1 MRKGL
6 DQGGGVDDITLD
18 IKRCLAGTGDRG
30 LTPDMLEGLRPR
42 LEAGLTAVKEAAGT
56 GMLGWVELPWA
67 DPSPFLEFAAQRAG
81 AYDALL
87 VIGIGGSAL
96 GTIAL
101 ANALLPFYHNQLTSE
116 AREGRP
122 RLYVLDNIDP
132 EETASLLA
140 LLDLRRTLV
149 NVVSKSGS
157 TGESMA
163 AYLIVKDRLEAEVG
177 REGLRHHLVF
187 TTDPE
192 KGALRTIGRE
202 LGVPMFDLPSDVG
215 GRFSVLSSV
224 GLLPAAI
231 TGMDVPALLA
241 GARHMGERISATQGW
256 DNPALAFAGVH
267 YLEDTVLGRR
277 ISVMMPYAARLRDFA
292 DWYRQLWAESLGK
305 ARDRHGRRVNYGP
318 LPVRALGTTDQHSQ
332 LQLYMEGPDDK
343 VFTFLGVSEFACD
356 LPIPAPGPEGE
367 ALAYLGGHSLAE
379 LFWAEQRSTAWA
391 LAREG
396 RPSLTITLPRVDAFW
411 MGALFYL
418 LEMATAVAGELYDVD
433 AYDQPGVEAGKRATY
448 ALMGRPGYE
457 TLASEID

>member
-1 MRKGL
+1 M
-6 DQGGGVDDITLD
+6 DDITLD
-18 IKRCLAGTGDRG
+18 IRRCLAANVERG
-30 LTPDMLEGLRPR
+30 LTPSLLEELRPR
-42 LEAGLTAVKEAAGT
+42 LGAALAAVRAQAGR
-56 GMLGWVELPWA
+56 GMLGWTELPWA
-67 DPSPFLEFAAQRAG
+67 DPGPFLRFAAEKEG
-81 AYDALL
+81 AYEALV

-96 GTIAL
+96 GTIAM
-101 ANALLPFYHNQLTSE
+101 ANALLPFYYNQLTPE
-116 AREGRP
+116 QRQGRP

-132 EETASLLA
+132 EETAALLG

-163 AYLIVKDRLEAEVG
+163 SYLIVRERLEQTVGKDRL
-177 REGLRHHLVF
+177 REHLVF

-192 KGALRTIGRE
+192 KGALRAIGRA
-202 LGVPMFDLPSDVG
+202 LDLPMFELPPGVG

-224 GLLPAAI
+224 GLLPAAL
-231 TGMDVPALLA
+231 TGMDVEGLLA
-241 GARHMGERISATQGW
+241 GARHMAERIAKSEDW
-256 DNPALAFAGVH
+256 ENPALAFAGVH

-277 ISVMMPYAARLRDFA
+277 ISVMMPYSARLRDLA

-305 ARDRHGRRVNYGP
+305 AVDRQGRRVHHGP

-343 VFTFLGVSEFACD
+343 VFTFLGVTEFGCD
-356 LPIPAPGPEGE
+356 LKIPAPGPEDAE
-367 ALAYLGGHSLAE
+367 LAYLGGHTLAE

-391 LAREG
+391 LAGAG
-396 RPSLTITLPRVDAFW
+396 RPSLTLTLPRVDAYW
-411 MGALFYL
+411 LGALFYL

-433 AYDQPGVEAGKRATY
+433 AYNQPGVEAGKQATY

-457 TLASEID
+457 ALAGEID